1 MGTQEDR
8 KTEERKYSAKHK
20 AMYMLKTTYKKVKCE
35 RERKKVAKFLNPH
48 CQEKP
53 L

>member
-8 KTEERKYSAKHK
+8 KTEERKYSAKYK
-20 AMYMLKTTYKKVKCE
+20 AMDMMQITYFKVKYD
-35 RERKKVAKFLNPH
+35 REGRKVAKFPNPH

>member
-8 KTEERKYSAKHK
+8 KTEERKYSAKYK
-20 AMYMLKTTYKKVKCE
+20 AVDMMKSTYLKVKYD
-35 RERKKVAKFLNPH
+35 RERRKVAKFLNPH